1 MVIYNKYKL
10 GSFLNLE
17 DLYSLDVS
25 IKMNALRVNHLFK
38 FSKRLMR
45 SFILLHFYIFTLNPF
60 VNLTYKNIAKY
71 HLKLDS
77 TILTLVNDNCYDNY
91 FKFN

>member
-1 MVIYNKYKL
+1 MVVYNKYKL
-10 GSFLNLE
+10 GSFINLE
-17 DLYSLDVS
+17 DLFTNNVS
-25 IKMNALRVNHLFK
+25 IKMNAIRVQHLFK

-45 SFILLHFYIFTLNPF
+45 SFLLLHFYVLSLYPFSIF
-60 VNLTYKNIAKY
+60 TYKNIAKY

-77 TILTLVNDNCYDNY
+77 SILTLVGTDCYDNY